1 MGSGPQSGFT
11 DHSAAVEPRGRAHA
25 FLLAVVAVVCAAAI
39 AGVVLQLPSRVPDN
53 AAAVT
58 DQGVTLL
65 DGRITALEEA
75 TPSAEAQMLAPGAR
89 EVTVTAELSTRRDV
103 TFTMVDETGA
113 TFAVGQRV
121 RIAETEGPDGQQMH
135 YISDIRRELP
145 LLILAAIFL
154 VAVLAFGRWQG
165 LRALVGLAFTLG
177 VIVLFAVPAVL
188 AGQDP
193 IMVALSAAVV
203 IMVVTLYLTHGVGPK
218 TTAAVVGTLGAL
230 AVTAGLSWLFID
242 LASLT
247 GLASEEARLA
257 SLQVGGLSLR
267 GLLLAGIIVGALGV
281 LDDVTMAQS
290 STVFEFRAA
299 DASTP
304 SPELFS
310 RAMRVGRDHVAATIN
325 TLFLAYAG
333 ASLPLLILFS
343 SSPDPLNVI
352 VSSEVVAIEIVRTL
366 VGSIGLMASV
376 PLTTMLAAWLARQ
389 PASEP
394 AAHPVSMDVHQT
406 APVVDV
412 HQPERGVDL
421 GWRAA
426 PAAAPDVPHRQPAPG
441 AVTER
446 RSPASDDRRYGQPV
460 PTPKARPAG
469 PRPGPVEAVD
479 AFADAKP
486 FSAEDEAESEW
497 ERRLRESYGLDRLRT
512 GRGHRD
518 DPDTTSS

>member
-1 MGSGPQSGFT
+1 MGDVAQPGST
-11 DHSAAVEPRGRAHA
+11 ELSADLQPRRGGHA
-25 FLLAVVAVVCAAAI
+25 LLLGIVAVACVAALV
-39 AGVVLQLPSRVPDN
+39 GVVLQLPSSVPD
-53 AAAVT
+53 AAATVT
-58 DQGVTLL
+58 EQGVTLL
-65 DGRITALEEA
+65 DGRITALEESA
-75 TPSAEAQMLAPGAR
+75 PTAEAQMLAPGAR
-89 EVTVTAELSTRRDV
+89 ELTVTAELSTGRDV
-103 TFTMVDETGA
+103 TFNMVDETGE

-121 RIAETEGPDGQQMH
+121 RIAEAEGPDGQQMH
-135 YISDIRRELP
+135 YISDIKREQP

-154 VAVLAFGRWQG
+154 VAVLAFGRSQG
-165 LRALVGLAFTLG
+165 LRALLGLAITLG

-188 AGQDP
+188 AGRDP

-203 IMVVTLYLTHGVGPK
+203 IMVVTLYLTHGIGPK

-230 AVTAGLSWLFID
+230 AVTAGLSWLFIE

-247 GLASEEARLA
+247 GLANEEARLA

-299 DASTP
+299 DASAR
-304 SPELFS
+304 SSELYS

-366 VGSIGLMASV
+366 VGSIGLMVSV

-389 PASEP
+389 RASEP
-394 AAHPVSMDVHQT
+394 VTAADAHRTEPTPEVRAGEPMAAPDVLQWEP
-406 APVVDV
+406 AP
-412 HQPERGVDL
+412 R
-421 GWRAA
+421 RA
-426 PAAAPDVPHRQPAPG
+426 PAAAPDA
-441 AVTER
+441 R
-446 RSPASDDRRYGQPV
+446 RSEHVPV
-460 PTPKARPAG
+460 PDAHDTRS
-469 PRPGPVEAVD
+469 RPGPAEAD

-486 FSAEDEAESEW
+486 FSADDEAESDW
-497 ERRLRESYGLDRLRT
+497 ERRLRESYGLDRLHTAR
-512 GRGHRD
+512 RRQD
-518 DPDTTSS
+518 DPGPTAP